1 MISRISYLIEDIKRK
16 ATLQKWVNEKKELA
30 KKLAYE
36 HRDTIYKR
44 ELEDDIKRLDYI
56 LPLWEKF
63 KKLRKKSTDYD
74 VLINIDRKGYITL
87 QITFPITKEE
97 LDKAIENKSN
107 YIKDNGRMYSCCRR
121 LEEEEVY
128 KVCHKR
134 IEKIFSGM
142 EFNDNGSYCVYS
154 NALTRWVELV
164 KC

>member
-1 MISRISYLIEDIKRK
+1 MVSKISYLIENIKRK
-16 ATLQKWVNEKKELA
+16 SILQKWVNEQKELA

-97 LDKAIENKSN
+97 LDKADESKSN
-107 YIKDNGRMYSCCRR
+107 YIKKNGRMYSCCCR
-121 LEEEEVY
+121 LEEEVY
-128 KVCHKR
+128 KVCHER
-134 IEKIFSGM
+134 VEKVFSGM
-142 EFNDNGSYCVYS
+142 ELNANGSYCAYG
-154 NALTRWVELV
+154 NALTRWVDLV

>member
-1 MISRISYLIEDIKRK
+1 MISRISYLIEGIKRK
-16 ATLQKWVNEKKELA
+16 TTLQKWVNEQKELA

-97 LDKAIENKSN
+97 LDKALESKSN
-107 YIKDNGRMYSCCRR
+107 YIKKNGKMYSCCCR
-121 LEEEEVY
+121 LEEEVY
-128 KVCHKR
+128 KVCHER
-134 IEKIFSGM
+134 VEKVFSGM
-142 EFNDNGSYCVYS
+142 ELNANGSYFAYG
-154 NALTRWVELV
+154 NALTRWVDLV

>member
-1 MISRISYLIEDIKRK
+1 MVSKISYLIESIKRK
-16 ATLQKWVNEKKELA
+16 STLQKWVNEQKELA

-107 YIKDNGRMYSCCRR
+107 YIKENGKMYSCCCR
-121 LEEEEVY
+121 LEEEVY
-128 KVCHKR
+128 KVCHER
-134 IEKIFSGM
+134 VEKVFSGM
-142 EFNDNGSYCVYS
+142 ELNVNGSYCAYG
-154 NALTRWVELV
+154 NALTRWVDLV

>member
-1 MISRISYLIEDIKRK
+1 MVSKISYLIESIKRK
-16 ATLQKWVNEKKELA
+16 STLQKWVNEQKELA

-107 YIKDNGRMYSCCRR
+107 YIKENGKMYSCCCR
-121 LEEEEVY
+121 LEEEVY
-128 KVCHKR
+128 KVCHER
-134 IEKIFSGM
+134 VEKVFSGM
-142 EFNDNGSYCVYS
+142 ELNANGSYCAYG
-154 NALTRWVELV
+154 NALTCWVDLV

>member
-1 MISRISYLIEDIKRK
+1 MVSKISYLIESIKRK
-16 ATLQKWVNEKKELA
+16 STLQKWVNEQKELA

-56 LPLWEKF
+56 LTLWEKF

-97 LDKAIENKSN
+97 LDKAVESKSN
-107 YIKDNGRMYSCCRR
+107 YIKENGKMYSCCCR
-121 LEEEEVY
+121 LEEEVY
-128 KVCHKR
+128 KVCHER
-134 IEKIFSGM
+134 VEKVFSGM

-154 NALTRWVELV
+154 NALTRCVESV

>member
-1 MISRISYLIEDIKRK
+1 MISRISYLIEGIKRK
-16 ATLQKWVNEKKELA
+16 ATLQKWVNEQKELA

-107 YIKDNGRMYSCCRR
+107 YIKENGRMYSCCCR
-121 LEEEEVY
+121 LEEEVY
-128 KVCHKR
+128 KVCHER
-134 IEKIFSGM
+134 VEKVFSGM
-142 EFNDNGSYCVYS
+142 KLNANGSYYPYGS
-154 NALTRWVELV
+154 NLVRWVDFV

>member
-1 MISRISYLIEDIKRK
+1 MVSKISYLIESIKRK
-16 ATLQKWVNEKKELA
+16 STLQKWVNEQKELA

-56 LPLWEKF
+56 LPLWGKF

-97 LDKAIENKSN
+97 LDKAVERKSN
-107 YIKDNGRMYSCCRR
+107 YIKENGKMYSCCCR
-121 LEEEEVY
+121 LEEEVY
-128 KVCHKR
+128 KVCHER
-134 IEKIFSGM
+134 VEKVFSGM
-142 EFNDNGSYCVYS
+142 ELNANGSYCAYG
-154 NALTRWVELV
+154 NALTRWVDLV

>member
-1 MISRISYLIEDIKRK
+1 MVSKISYLIESIKRK
-16 ATLQKWVNEKKELA
+16 STLQKWVNEQKELA

-97 LDKAIENKSN
+97 LDKADESKSN
-107 YIKDNGRMYSCCRR
+107 YIKENGRMYSCCCR
-121 LEEEEVY
+121 LEEEVY
-128 KVCHKR
+128 KVCHER
-134 IEKIFSGM
+134 VEKVLSGM
-142 EFNDNGSYCVYS
+142 ELNANGSYYPYGS
-154 NALTRWVELV
+154 NLVRWVDFV

>member
-1 MISRISYLIEDIKRK
+1 MVSKISYLIESIKRK
-16 ATLQKWVNEKKELA
+16 STLQKWVNEQKELA

-97 LDKAIENKSN
+97 LDKAVERKSN
-107 YIKDNGRMYSCCRR
+107 YIKENGKMYSCCCR
-121 LEEEEVY
+121 LEEEVY
-128 KVCHKR
+128 KVCHER
-134 IEKIFSGM
+134 VEKVLSGM
-142 EFNDNGSYCVYS
+142 ELNANGSYFAYG
-154 NALTRWVELV
+154 NALTRWVDLV

>member
-1 MISRISYLIEDIKRK
+1 MVSKISYLIESIKRK
-16 ATLQKWVNEKKELA
+16 STLQKWVNEQKELA

-97 LDKAIENKSN
+97 LDKAVENKSN
-107 YIKDNGRMYSCCRR
+107 YINENGKMYSCCCR
-121 LEEEEVY
+121 LEEEVY

-134 IEKIFSGM
+134 VEKVFSGM
-142 EFNDNGSYCVYS
+142 ELNANGSYCAYG
-154 NALTRWVELV
+154 NALTRWVDLV

>member
-1 MISRISYLIEDIKRK
+1 MISRISYLIDGIKRK
-16 ATLQKWVNEKKELA
+16 ATLQKWVNEQKELA

-36 HRDTIYKR
+36 NRDTIYKR

-107 YIKDNGRMYSCCRR
+107 YIKENGKMYSCCCR
-121 LEEEEVY
+121 LEEEVY
-128 KVCHKR
+128 KVCHER
-134 IEKIFSGM
+134 VEKVFSGM
-142 EFNDNGSYCVYS
+142 ELNANGSYYTYG
-154 NALTRWVELV
+154 NALTRLVDLV

>member
-1 MISRISYLIEDIKRK
+1 MISRISYLIEGIKRK
-16 ATLQKWVNEKKELA
+16 ATLQKWVNEQKELA

-36 HRDTIYKR
+36 NRDTIYKR

-63 KKLRKKSTDYD
+63 KKLRKKFTDYD

-107 YIKDNGRMYSCCRR
+107 YIKENGKMYSCCCR
-121 LEEEEVY
+121 LEEEVY
-128 KVCHKR
+128 KVCHER
-134 IEKIFSGM
+134 VEKVFSGM
-142 EFNDNGSYCVYS
+142 ELNANGSYYTYG
-154 NALTRWVELV
+154 NALTRLVDLV

>member
-1 MISRISYLIEDIKRK
+1 MISKISYLIESIKRK
-16 ATLQKWVNEKKELA
+16 STLQKWVNEQKELA

-97 LDKAIENKSN
+97 LDKAVENKSN
-107 YIKDNGRMYSCCRR
+107 YIKENGKMYSCCCR
-121 LEEEEVY
+121 LEEEVY
-128 KVCHKR
+128 KACHER
-134 IEKIFSGM
+134 VEKVLSGM
-142 EFNDNGSYCVYS
+142 ELNANGSYYPYGS
-154 NALTRWVELV
+154 NLVRWVDFV

>member
-1 MISRISYLIEDIKRK
+1 MVSKISYLIESIKRK
-16 ATLQKWVNEKKELA
+16 STLQKWVNEQKELA

-97 LDKAIENKSN
+97 LDKAVESKSD
-107 YIKDNGRMYSCCRR
+107 YIKENGKMYSCCCR
-121 LEEEEVY
+121 LEEEVY
-128 KVCHKR
+128 KVCHER
-134 IEKIFSGM
+134 VEKVFSGM
-142 EFNDNGSYCVYS
+142 EFNANCSYCAYG
-154 NALTRWVELV
+154 NALTRWVDLV

>member
-1 MISRISYLIEDIKRK
+1 MVSKISYLIESIKRK
-16 ATLQKWVNEKKELA
+16 STLQKWVNEQKELA

-74 VLINIDRKGYITL
+74 ALINIDRKGYITL

-97 LDKAIENKSN
+97 LDKAVESKSD
-107 YIKDNGRMYSCCRR
+107 YIKENGKMYSCCCR
-121 LEEEEVY
+121 LEEEVY
-128 KVCHKR
+128 KVCHER
-134 IEKIFSGM
+134 VEKVFSGM
-142 EFNDNGSYCVYS
+142 ELNANGSYCAYG
-154 NALTRWVELV
+154 NALTRWVDLV

>member
-1 MISRISYLIEDIKRK
+1 MISRISYLIEGIKRK
-16 ATLQKWVNEKKELA
+16 ATLQKWVNEQKELA

-36 HRDTIYKR
+36 NRDTIYKR

-107 YIKDNGRMYSCCRR
+107 YIKENGKMYSCCCR
-121 LEEEEVY
+121 LEEEVY
-128 KVCHKR
+128 KVCHER
-134 IEKIFSGM
+134 VEKVFSGM
-142 EFNDNGSYCVYS
+142 ELNANGSYYTYG
-154 NALTRWVELV
+154 NALTRLVDLV

>member
-1 MISRISYLIEDIKRK
+1 MISRISYLIEGIKRK
-16 ATLQKWVNEKKELA
+16 ATLQKWVNEQKELA

-36 HRDTIYKR
+36 NRDTIYKR

-107 YIKDNGRMYSCCRR
+107 YIKENGKMYSCCCR
-121 LEEEEVY
+121 LEEEVY

-134 IEKIFSGM
+134 IEKVFSGM
-142 EFNDNGSYCVYS
+142 ELNANGSYYTYG
-154 NALTRWVELV
+154 NALTRLVDLV

>member
-1 MISRISYLIEDIKRK
+1 MISRISYLIEGIKRK
-16 ATLQKWVNEKKELA
+16 ATLQKWVNEQKELA

-107 YIKDNGRMYSCCRR
+107 YIKENGKMYSCCCR
-121 LEEEEVY
+121 LEEEVY
-128 KVCHKR
+128 MVCHKR
-134 IEKIFSGM
+134 IEKVFSGM
-142 EFNDNGSYCVYS
+142 EFNDNGSYYPYGS
-154 NALTRWVELV
+154 NLVRWVDFV

>member
-1 MISRISYLIEDIKRK
+1 MTSRISYLIEDIKRK

-36 HRDTIYKR
+36 NRDTIYKR

-107 YIKDNGRMYSCCRR
+107 YIKENGKMYSCCCR
-121 LEEEEVY
+121 LEEEVY
-128 KVCHKR
+128 KVCHER
-134 IEKIFSGM
+134 VEKVFSGM
-142 EFNDNGSYCVYS
+142 ELNANGSYYTYG
-154 NALTRWVELV
+154 NALTRLVDLV

>member
-1 MISRISYLIEDIKRK
+1 MVSKISYLIENIKRK
-16 ATLQKWVNEKKELA
+16 STLQKWVNEQKELA

-56 LPLWEKF
+56 LSLWEKF

-97 LDKAIENKSN
+97 LDKAVENKSN
-107 YIKDNGRMYSCCRR
+107 YIKENGKMYSCCCR
-121 LEEEEVY
+121 LEEEVY
-128 KVCHKR
+128 KVCHER
-134 IEKIFSGM
+134 VEKVFSGM
-142 EFNDNGSYCVYS
+142 ELNANCSYCAYG
-154 NALTRWVELV
+154 NALTRWVDLV

>member
-1 MISRISYLIEDIKRK
+1 MVSKISYLIESIKRK
-16 ATLQKWVNEKKELA
+16 STLQKWVNEQKELA

-97 LDKAIENKSN
+97 LDKAVESKSDDIKENGK
-107 YIKDNGRMYSCCRR
+107 M
-121 LEEEEVY
+121 
-128 KVCHKR
+128 
-134 IEKIFSGM
+134 
-142 EFNDNGSYCVYS
+142 
-154 NALTRWVELV
+154 
-164 KC
+164 

>member
-1 MISRISYLIEDIKRK
+1 MVSKISYLIENIKRK
-16 ATLQKWVNEKKELA
+16 STLQKWVNEQKELA

-97 LDKAIENKSN
+97 LDKALESKNN
-107 YIKDNGRMYSCCRR
+107 YIKENGKMYSCCCR
-121 LEEEEVY
+121 LEEEVY
-128 KVCHKR
+128 KVCHER
-134 IEKIFSGM
+134 VEKVLSGM
-142 EFNDNGSYCVYS
+142 ELNANGSYFAYG
-154 NALTRWVELV
+154 NALTRWVDLV

>member
-1 MISRISYLIEDIKRK
+1 MVSKISYLIESIKRK
-16 ATLQKWVNEKKELA
+16 STLQKWVNEQKELA

-107 YIKDNGRMYSCCRR
+107 YIKENGVSDEAVAR
-121 LEEEEVY
+121 
-128 KVCHKR
+128 
-134 IEKIFSGM
+134 F
-142 EFNDNGSYCVYS
+142 
-154 NALTRWVELV
+154 V
-164 KC
+164 KSIRG

>member
-1 MISRISYLIEDIKRK
+1 MTSRISYLIEDIKRK

-107 YIKDNGRMYSCCRR
+107 ASMATLCMLFPDFPLHLPYFPVQI
-121 LEEEEVY
+121 LFLQY
-128 KVCHKR
+128 KKG
-134 IEKIFSGM
+134 FS
-142 EFNDNGSYCVYS
+142 NQ
-154 NALTRWVELV
+154 A
-164 KC
+164 

>member
-107 YIKDNGRMYSCCRR
+107 YIKENGKMYSCCCR
-121 LEEEEVY
+121 LEEEVY

-134 IEKIFSGM
+134 IEKLFSGM
-142 EFNDNGSYCVYS
+142 EFNDNGCYCVYS
-154 NALTRWVELV
+154 NSLTRWVELV

>member
-1 MISRISYLIEDIKRK
+1 MVSKISYLIESIKRK
-16 ATLQKWVNEKKELA
+16 STLQKWVNEQKELA

-56 LPLWEKF
+56 LPLCEKF

-97 LDKAIENKSN
+97 LDKAVESKSD
-107 YIKDNGRMYSCCRR
+107 YIKENGKMYSCCCR
-121 LEEEEVY
+121 LEEEVY
-128 KVCHKR
+128 KVCHERVGKV
-134 IEKIFSGM
+134 FSGM
-142 EFNDNGSYCVYS
+142 ELNANGSYCAYG
-154 NALTRWVELV
+154 NALTRWVDLV

>member
-1 MISRISYLIEDIKRK
+1 MISRISYLIEGIKRK

-107 YIKDNGRMYSCCRR
+107 YIKENGRMYSCCCR
-121 LEEEEVY
+121 LEEEVY

-134 IEKIFSGM
+134 VEKVFSGM
-142 EFNDNGSYCVYS
+142 ELNANGSYCAYG
-154 NALTRWVELV
+154 NALTRLVDLV

>member
-1 MISRISYLIEDIKRK
+1 MVSKISYLIESIKRK
-16 ATLQKWVNEKKELA
+16 STLQKWVNEQKELA

-97 LDKAIENKSN
+97 LDKAVERKSN
-107 YIKDNGRMYSCCRR
+107 YIKENGKMYSCCCR
-121 LEEEEVY
+121 LEEEVY
-128 KVCHKR
+128 KVCHER
-134 IEKIFSGM
+134 VEKVFSGM
-142 EFNDNGSYCVYS
+142 ELNVNGSYCAYG
-154 NALTRWVELV
+154 NALTRWVDLV

>member
-1 MISRISYLIEDIKRK
+1 MVSKISYLIESIKRK
-16 ATLQKWVNEKKELA
+16 STLQKWVNEQKELA

-44 ELEDDIKRLDYI
+44 ELEDDIKTLDYI

-97 LDKAIENKSN
+97 LDKADESKSN
-107 YIKDNGRMYSCCRR
+107 YIKKNGKMYSCCCR
-121 LEEEEVY
+121 LEEEVY
-128 KVCHKR
+128 KVCHER
-134 IEKIFSGM
+134 VEKVFSGM
-142 EFNDNGSYCVYS
+142 ELNANGSYCAYGNV
-154 NALTRWVELV
+154 LTRWVDLV

>member
-1 MISRISYLIEDIKRK
+1 MVSKISYLIESIKRK
-16 ATLQKWVNEKKELA
+16 STLQKWVNEQKELA

-87 QITFPITKEE
+87 QITFLITKEE
-97 LDKAIENKSN
+97 LDKAVESKSD
-107 YIKDNGRMYSCCRR
+107 YIKENGKMYSCCCR
-121 LEEEEVY
+121 LEEEVY
-128 KVCHKR
+128 KVCHER
-134 IEKIFSGM
+134 VEKVFSGM
-142 EFNDNGSYCVYS
+142 ELNVNGSYCAYG
-154 NALTRWVELV
+154 NALTRWVDLV

>member
-1 MISRISYLIEDIKRK
+1 MVSKISYLIESIKRK
-16 ATLQKWVNEKKELA
+16 STLQKWVNEQKELA

-97 LDKAIENKSN
+97 LDKAVESKSY
-107 YIKDNGRMYSCCRR
+107 YIKENGKMYSCCCR
-121 LEEEEVY
+121 LEEEVY
-128 KVCHKR
+128 KVCHER
-134 IEKIFSGM
+134 VEKVFSGM
-142 EFNDNGSYCVYS
+142 ELNANGSYCAYG
-154 NALTRWVELV
+154 NALTRWVDLV

>member
-1 MISRISYLIEDIKRK
+1 MVSKISYLIESIKRK
-16 ATLQKWVNEKKELA
+16 STLQKWVNEQKELA

-56 LPLWEKF
+56 LTLWEKF

-97 LDKAIENKSN
+97 LDKAVERKSN
-107 YIKDNGRMYSCCRR
+107 YIKENGKMYSCCCR
-121 LEEEEVY
+121 LEEEVY
-128 KVCHKR
+128 KVCHER
-134 IEKIFSGM
+134 VEKVLSGM
-142 EFNDNGSYCVYS
+142 ELNANGSYCAYG
-154 NALTRWVELV
+154 NALTRWVDLV

>member
-1 MISRISYLIEDIKRK
+1 MISRISYLIEGIKRK
-16 ATLQKWVNEKKELA
+16 ATLQKWVNEQKELA

-107 YIKDNGRMYSCCRR
+107 YIKENGKMYSCCCRI
-121 LEEEEVY
+121 EEEVY
-128 KVCHKR
+128 KVCHER
-134 IEKIFSGM
+134 VEKVFSGM
-142 EFNDNGSYCVYS
+142 ELNANGSYCAYG
-154 NALTRWVELV
+154 NALTRWVDFV
-164 KC
+164 KY

>member
-1 MISRISYLIEDIKRK
+1 MVSKISYLIESIKRK
-16 ATLQKWVNEKKELA
+16 STLQKWVNEQKELA

-97 LDKAIENKSN
+97 LDKAVESKSN
-107 YIKDNGRMYSCCRR
+107 YIKENGKMYSCCCR
-121 LEEEEVY
+121 LEEEVY
-128 KVCHKR
+128 KVCHER
-134 IEKIFSGM
+134 VEKVFSGM
-142 EFNDNGSYCVYS
+142 ELNANGSYCTYG
-154 NALTRWVELV
+154 NALTRWVDLV

>member
-1 MISRISYLIEDIKRK
+1 MVSKISYLIESIKRK
-16 ATLQKWVNEKKELA
+16 STLQKWVNEQKELA

-56 LPLWEKF
+56 LTLWEKF

-97 LDKAIENKSN
+97 LDKAVERKSN
-107 YIKDNGRMYSCCRR
+107 YIKENGKMYSCCCR
-121 LEEEEVY
+121 LEEEVY
-128 KVCHKR
+128 KVCHER
-134 IEKIFSGM
+134 VEKVFSGM
-142 EFNDNGSYCVYS
+142 ELNVNGSYCAYG
-154 NALTRWVELV
+154 NALTRWVDLV

>member
-1 MISRISYLIEDIKRK
+1 MVSKISYLIESIKRK
-16 ATLQKWVNEKKELA
+16 STLQKWVNEQKELA

-97 LDKAIENKSN
+97 LDKAVENKSN
-107 YIKDNGRMYSCCRR
+107 YIKKNGKMYSCCCR
-121 LEEEEVY
+121 LEEEVY
-128 KVCHKR
+128 KACHER
-134 IEKIFSGM
+134 VEKVLSGM
-142 EFNDNGSYCVYS
+142 ELNANGSYFAYG
-154 NALTRWVELV
+154 NALTRWVDLV

>member
-87 QITFPITKEE
+87 QITFPITK
-97 LDKAIENKSN
+97 
-107 YIKDNGRMYSCCRR
+107 
-121 LEEEEVY
+121 
-128 KVCHKR
+128 
-134 IEKIFSGM
+134 
-142 EFNDNGSYCVYS
+142 
-154 NALTRWVELV
+154 
-164 KC
+164 

>member
-107 YIKDNGRMYSCCRR
+107 YIKENGRMYSCCRR

-128 KVCHKR
+128 KVCHER
-134 IEKIFSGM
+134 VEKVFSGM
-142 EFNDNGSYCVYS
+142 KLDNNGSYCIYG

>member
-1 MISRISYLIEDIKRK
+1 MVSKISYLIESIKRK
-16 ATLQKWVNEKKELA
+16 STLQKWVNEQKELA

-74 VLINIDRKGYITL
+74 VLINIDRKGYITF

-97 LDKAIENKSN
+97 LDKALESKSN
-107 YIKDNGRMYSCCRR
+107 YIKENGNMYSCCCRI
-121 LEEEEVY
+121 EEEVY
-128 KVCHKR
+128 KVCHER
-134 IEKIFSGM
+134 VEKVFSGM
-142 EFNDNGSYCVYS
+142 ELNANSSYCAYG
-154 NALTRWVELV
+154 NALTRWVDLV